1 MKNFALIGLAGYI
14 APRHLEAIS
23 ATGNRVVAAFDPH
36 DSVGVADRFFPDA
49 DFFTEFERFDRHAE
63 KLRRLGEGREL
74 HYVTICSPNYLHD
87 SHIRFALRS
96 GAHAVCE
103 KPLVLNP
110 WNLDAL
116 EKIEGETGKK
126 VYTLLQLR
134 YQPDLIQLKNQI
146 AGTSPAEK
154 HEVELTYITGR
165 GKWYRYSWKGD
176 EVKSGGVATNIGI
189 HFFDLLTWIF
199 GGVESAEV
207 HLNDHDKASGYLEL
221 ERARVRWYLSTD
233 VNDLSEKQLS
243 EGNRTFRSISVDGDE
258 VEFSNY
264 FTDLHTVVYEKV
276 LEGIGPGI
284 AEARSS
290 ISLAH
295 RIRVAPICE
304 PSRPSHR
311 HPMVGA

>member
-1 MKNFALIGLAGYI
+1 MLSIRLLWTIESRTWTVRHRLSGRKARRFTYCDYLSVGFLTDSLYGHLQSRYGMKNFALIGLAGYI

-116 EKIEGETGKK
+116 EKIEEETGKK

-165 GKWYRYSWKGD
+165 GKWLSL
-176 EVKSGGVATNIGI
+176 I
-189 HFFDLLTWIF
+189 HI
-199 GGVESAEV
+199 
-207 HLNDHDKASGYLEL
+207 
-221 ERARVRWYLSTD
+221 
-233 VNDLSEKQLS
+233 
-243 EGNRTFRSISVDGDE
+243 
-258 VEFSNY
+258 
-264 FTDLHTVVYEKV
+264 
-276 LEGIGPGI
+276 
-284 AEARSS
+284 
-290 ISLAH
+290 
-295 RIRVAPICE
+295 
-304 PSRPSHR
+304 
-311 HPMVGA
+311 